1 LLSGLVSAHRFRA
14 VFGGGAPGRGIYRPA
29 HRKMMNMNIHKIY
42 NELKEL
48 KMKKTLIV
56 LSCILMACFYT
67 FAETKIGIING
78 QRLIE
83 GTKRGRALAEKM
95 EAIGKDKQAKLNAM
109 QDEIKKLEK
118 DLMSPALNEDT
129 KEKKSLELQNKTT
142 AAKRFIEDSQREMQ
156 IKTEQEMNTL
166 KTEIQPIIQQVG
178 KEKGLTIILEITAVA
193 YFDPAADITD
203 DIIRIMDSKATGAK

>member
-1 LLSGLVSAHRFRA
+1 
-14 VFGGGAPGRGIYRPA
+14 
-29 HRKMMNMNIHKIY
+29 
-42 NELKEL
+42 
-48 KMKKTLIV
+48 MKKTIIV
-56 LSCILMACFYT
+56 LSTILVVCFFAY
-67 FAETKIGIING
+67 AETKIGIING

-83 GTKRGRALAEKM
+83 ETKRGKALAEKL
-95 EAIGKDKQAKLNAM
+95 EAVGKDKQAKLNIM

-129 KEKKSLELQNKTT
+129 KEKKALEMQNKRT

-156 IKTEQEMNTL
+156 IKTEQEMNAL
-166 KTEIQPIIQQVG
+166 KIEIQPIIQQVG

-203 DIIRIMDSKATGAK
+203 DIIKIMDSKATGAK